1 MINNKKERLHRSAAY
16 LADQLGLHAT
26 PMKAIAKDANIAVG
40 TIYQF
45 YPSKDL
51 LYGQLLADYYKDLT
65 TSLSSVT
72 AQDDFNILI
81 ATIYTGLSE
90 FIRKDKTRFKLFLQL
105 RELNNY
111 VSLAADAQHVFE
123 STLAQRMEV
132 GKTQL
137 LLKNFSNKGAGI
149 LFFDLLCSHVK
160 FHFEHPHDQAWSSP
174 ELFLNAAVDAL
185 FK

>member
-26 PMKAIAKDANIAVG
+26 SMKAIAKDANIAVG

-65 TSLSSVT
+65 TSLSALT
-72 AQDDFNILI
+72 AEVDFNILI
-81 ATIYTGLSE
+81 ATIYTSLTE
-90 FIRKDKTRFKLFLQL
+90 FMRKDKTRFKLFLQL

-111 VSLAADAQHVFE
+111 VSLAADALYEFE
-123 STLAQRMEV
+123 SALAQRMEV

-160 FHFEHPHDQAWSSP
+160 FHFEHPHDQAWNSP
-174 ELFLNAAVDAL
+174 ELLLNAAVDAL